1 MAAAWKPSNAYA
13 NFVVLSYEY
22 ALIGMMGKH
31 FASCFEGWTGHR
43 VFGTTDCL

>member
-1 MAAAWKPSNAYA
+1 MNWEGTTAASA
-13 NFVVLSYEY
+13 NLVVESCTY